1 MPMKFTIMNRNSKI
15 PAIIA
20 AATLWKVLFVIKNPI
35 TVPRGPATAVPIV
48 LPATLPPPAVAIEEA
63 A

>member
-1 MPMKFTIMNRNSKI
+1 MNRNIKI
-15 PAIIA
+15 PAITP
-20 AATLWKVLFVIKNPI
+20 ATILWKVLFVTKNPI

-48 LPATLPPPAVAIEEA
+48 LPATLPPLAVAIEEA